1 MGRGGSHKAFLVGYE
16 QIPLSSPP
24 LNRNFFIDSRRE
36 KKVRPETER
45 KQRDLLGI

>member
-24 LNRNFFIDSRRE
+24 LNRNFLHRFQE
-36 KKVRPETER
+36 GKK
-45 KQRDLLGI
+45 G